1 MLPCFLMEQ
10 QVRVSLCSDNI
21 NSSPFLRNICVY
33 MRRNVSK
40 FFTEKFIKILQ
51 NAAFFLTMSPTAM
64 LWLKRLSSVEFISL
78 KYIDFR
84 YVLWFYKPHD
94 ACVMWGYKCNKAMSL
109 VRSYLDD
116 TIQSPNNALQFMG
129 SYYNEIIVNWRYSSC
144 I

>member
-1 MLPCFLMEQ
+1 
-10 QVRVSLCSDNI
+10 
-21 NSSPFLRNICVY
+21 

-84 YVLWFYKPHD
+84 YVL
-94 ACVMWGYKCNKAMSL
+94 
-109 VRSYLDD
+109 
-116 TIQSPNNALQFMG
+116 
-129 SYYNEIIVNWRYSSC
+129 
-144 I
+144 